1 MIISRGGIAPS
12 QVNSLKLNMV
22 KSVLGSSMT
31 KETGEYDDRNK
42 LDIQQFVHQTLKVRP
57 GEVFDVVKI

>member
-1 MIISRGGIAPS
+1 
-12 QVNSLKLNMV
+12 MV